1 MRISDWSSDVCS
13 SDLQTHELPAS
24 GPGVDATG
32 TFLGFDRPELFRS
45 RLRATLERVEE
56 CYAALFEEEPDLP
69 GPSNLS
75 FSGVEQDPATLAV
88 LGEMGFATPEGAASL
103 VRGWLNGR
111 YRETRSERART
122 LLTQIALPLLAALA
136 RVANPDTALLRL
148 EARSEEQT
156 YELQSKMRIL
166 YAVL

>member
-1 MRISDWSSDVCS
+1 MVNDQ
-13 SDLQTHELPAS
+13 QTHERPAS
-24 GPGVDATG
+24 GPGVYATG

-88 LGEMGFATPEGAASL
+88 LGEMGFATPDGAASL
-103 VRGWLNGR
+103 VRGWLHGR
-111 YRETRSERART
+111 YRATRSERAR
-122 LLTQIALPLLAALA
+122 
-136 RVANPDTALLRL
+136 PDRT
-148 EARSEEQT
+148 S
-156 YELQSKMRIL
+156 
-166 YAVL
+166 VV